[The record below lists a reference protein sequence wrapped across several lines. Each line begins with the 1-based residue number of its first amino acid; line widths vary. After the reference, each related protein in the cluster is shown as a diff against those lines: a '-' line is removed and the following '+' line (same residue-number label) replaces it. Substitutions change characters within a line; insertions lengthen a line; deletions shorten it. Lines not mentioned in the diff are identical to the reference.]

1 MASKKTKIVFNVAG
15 FEEIRRSDAAVALIQ
30 AEIDRILA
38 AVNTNASGYEGDVV
52 QAPGRGTL
60 GRAIGH
66 VWTTDFESILD
77 NSRNHSLLRALAGQ
91 GMVLY
96 TSKSGKTSLVT
107 QKQADNW
114 SSKKKG

>member
-1 MASKKTKIVFNVAG
+1 MAKPRFFWDVKG
-15 FEEIRRSDAAVALIQ
+15 FEELRRNDAAVARIQ
-30 AEIDRILA
+30 EEIDRILA
-38 AVNTNASGYEGDVV
+38 AVNQNATYEGDVV

-77 NSRNHSLLRALAGQ
+77 NSRNHSLLRALAGR

-114 SSKKKG
+114 SGKKKG

>member
-1 MASKKTKIVFNVAG
+1 MARPKLVWNLAG
-15 FEEIRRSDAAVALIQ
+15 FEEIRRNDAAVARIQ
-30 AEIDRILA
+30 EEIDRILD
-38 AVNTNASGYEGDVV
+38 AVNQNATYEGDVV

-77 NSRNHSLLRALAGQ
+77 NSRNHSLLRALAGR

-114 SSKKKG
+114 TGKKKG

>member
-1 MASKKTKIVFNVAG
+1 MAKKIKFVWNVEG
-15 FEEIRRSDAAVALIQ
+15 FEELRRNDAAVARIQ
-30 AEIDRILA
+30 EEIDRILA
-38 AVNTNASGYEGDVV
+38 AVNENASGYEGDVV

-77 NSRNHSLLRALAGQ
+77 NSRNHTLLRALAGQ

-114 SSKKKG
+114 NGKKKG

>member
-1 MASKKTKIVFNVAG
+1 MGSKTRLVWNVAG
-15 FEEIRRSDAAVALIQ
+15 FEELRRNDAAVERIQ
-30 AEIDRILA
+30 EEIDRILD
-38 AVNTNASGYEGDVV
+38 AVNQNATYEGSVV

-66 VWTTDFESILD
+66 VWTTDYKSILD

-91 GMVLY
+91 GMTLY

-114 SSKKKG
+114 SGKKKKG

>member
-1 MASKKTKIVFNVAG
+1 MGKGKTKLIFSIAG
-15 FEEIRRSDAAVALIQ
+15 FEEIRRNAAAVKRIQ
-30 AEIDRILA
+30 EEIDRILD
-38 AVNTNASGYEGDVV
+38 AVNQNATYEGSVV

-66 VWTTDFESILD
+66 VWTTDYKSILD

-96 TSKSGKTSLVT
+96 TSKAGKTSMVT
-107 QKQADNW
+107 QKQANNW
-114 SSKKKG
+114 SGKKGGG

>member
-1 MASKKTKIVFNVAG
+1 MAKTKIILKASG
-15 FEEIRRSDAAVALIQ
+15 FETIRRSPEAVSLLQ
-30 AEIDRILA
+30 DEVDRMLA
-38 AVNTNASGYEGDVV
+38 AVNDHGVTYEGSVV

-66 VWTTDFESILD
+66 VWTTDFKSILD
-77 NSRNHSLLRALAGQ
+77 NSRNHTLLRALAGK

-114 SSKKKG
+114 SGKKKG

>member
-1 MASKKTKIVFNVAG
+1 MGKTKFVWDLKG
-15 FEEIRRSDAAVALIQ
+15 FEELRRNDAAVARIQ
-30 AEIDRILA
+30 EEIDRILA
-38 AVNTNASGYEGDVV
+38 AVNQNATYEGDVV

-107 QKQADNW
+107 QKQADHW
-114 SSKKKG
+114 SGKKKG